1 MIKYLFLRYGVRQ
14 LMALGSEDRSW
25 SLVDMARYPFLSD
38 AKKYIKEE
46 APSLEELLEEDGWGP
61 VRRRGK
67 ERVIEA
73 LNDKQVKIKSMRGEI
88 ERENELFSYPISRML
103 VSSIS
108 DNFLSRRYSL
118 GEAERVVS
126 ELEREN
132 DDDKLLSI
140 AGELDIKAEKEEE
153 DDEEKFTVF
162 FADFLE
168 ATERLRSPEWKLV
181 NQDLRKGKV
190 YLGRKRLIRL
200 MKERIFSLVQ
210 EGLPVPVSDIIIKNL
225 DKHIEEIKEVLEET
239 RTEIK
244 DIDLGKVEDELFPPC
259 IKRLLTSQKE
269 GQNLSHEARFAMTA
283 FLKKVGLSEEEIIS
297 YFQDAPDFDREMAS
311 YQIEH
316 IIGEISGTE
325 YSPPGCALMKTNGIC
340 FDPDSLCEQEWMN
353 HPLTYYSFKKK
364 KGEESEEDE
373 EEG

>member
-1 MIKYLFLRYGVRQ
+1 
-14 LMALGSEDRSW
+14 MALGSEDRSW

-38 AKKYIKEE
+38 AKKDIKEE

-181 NQDLRKGKV
+181 NQDLRKGEV

-259 IKRLLTSQKE
+259 IKRLLASQKE

>member
-1 MIKYLFLRYGVRQ
+1 
-14 LMALGSEDRSW
+14 MALGSEDRSW

-239 RTEIK
+239 RNEIK
-244 DIDLGKVEDELFPPC
+244 
-259 IKRLLTSQKE
+259 
-269 GQNLSHEARFAMTA
+269 
-283 FLKKVGLSEEEIIS
+283 
-297 YFQDAPDFDREMAS
+297 
-311 YQIEH
+311 
-316 IIGEISGTE
+316 
-325 YSPPGCALMKTNGIC
+325 
-340 FDPDSLCEQEWMN
+340 
-353 HPLTYYSFKKK
+353 
-364 KGEESEEDE
+364 
-373 EEG
+373 